1 MKSVYKWVASIFGG
15 VSALVG
21 LGIIYQT
28 LAENEDRKRL
38 SPAGQLFDIGG
49 SRLHAICQGQG
60 TPTVILEAGLS
71 STHLDWSRVIPEI
84 AKNTRVFAYDRGG
97 YGWSDPCPKPR
108 TGLRMVREL
117 HTLLQKAGIS
127 SPYILVGHSYGG
139 LLVRLY
145 ASQYP
150 EEVAGIILV
159 DGSPEDQRKHFPKPK
174 SIRVRISQEVEWQIY
189 RLRPILA
196 RIGIIRLRKLPNGY
210 IKALPEEMKLP
221 ATALGL
227 QSRAYDWLWT
237 EEPAI
242 EATCEEIRNSVIPDH
257 IRASVLAAG
266 KSIPI
271 DEFQNI
277 WLRLQH
283 ELSQKIPNCTYQI
296 VEGSGHFIQLE
307 QPKKVVEAVLQMAEF
322 LKKELVI

>member
-1 MKSVYKWVASIFGG
+1 MKSVYRWAASIFSG

-21 LGIIYQT
+21 VGILYQT
-28 LAENEDRKRL
+28 LAENKDRKRF
-38 SPAGQLFDIGG
+38 PPPGRLFDVGG
-49 SRLHAICQGQG
+49 LHLHAICQGQG

-71 STHLDWSRVIPEI
+71 CTHLDWSCVIPEI

-108 TGLRMVREL
+108 TGLRMVSEL
-117 HTLLQKAGIS
+117 HALLQKAGVS

-150 EEVAGIILV
+150 EEVTGIILV
-159 DGSPEDQRKHFPKPK
+159 DGSPEDQRKHFPQPK
-174 SIRVRISQEVEWQIY
+174 SMRDRISQEVKWQIF

-196 RIGIIRLRKLPNGY
+196 RIGLIRLRKQPNGC
-210 IKALPEEMKLP
+210 INALPEEIKP
-221 ATALGL
+221 IATGLGL

-242 EATCEEIRNSVIPDH
+242 EATCEEARNSILPDH
-257 IRASVLAAG
+257 IRSSVLTAG
-266 KSIPI
+266 RSIQS
-271 DEFQNI
+271 EEGQNI
-277 WLRLQH
+277 WLRLQQ
-283 ELSQKIPNCTYQI
+283 ELSKKMPNCTYQI
-296 VEGSGHFIQLE
+296 VEGSGHYIHLE
-307 QPKKVVEAVLQMAEF
+307 QPKKVVEVVLQMVDK
-322 LKKELVI
+322 LRYTDK